1 MPTLREVAARAG
13 VHVGTASRALNED
26 TRALVNDQ
34 TAQRVLLAAA
44 ELGYQPNPIARGL
57 KTNRSMSIGVVIPD
71 LTNPLFPPIVRGI
84 EDALMAEGYTPLLVN
99 TDNEVEREAVLV
111 TALRHRQVDGLLFAT
126 ARLHHPTI
134 TKLAAENVPL
144 VLVNRRLDSA
154 ELPTVTSDDA
164 AGVALALDHLVE
176 LGHTRIA
183 YVAGPQSTS
192 TGTDRLAAFQ
202 AGMARHG
209 LDPSAVVDT
218 VRWSQPEGER
228 AIAELSAGHAGFTAV
243 LAGNDLLALGCY
255 DYLARQGLSCPA
267 DLSVIGFND
276 MPFMDKVHPKL
287 TTVALPQY
295 DIGVTAAR
303 LLLERIRQPGT
314 PPRRVVLPVS
324 LTVRGSTAAPR
335 LP

>member
-99 TDNEVEREAVLV
+99 TDNDAEREAMLV

-126 ARLHHPTI
+126 ARLQHPTI

-154 ELPTVTSDDA
+154 ELATVTSDDA
-164 AGVALALDHLVE
+164 GGVALALAHLVQ

-183 YVAGPQSTS
+183 YIAGPQWTS
-192 TGTDRLAAFQ
+192 TGKDRLTAFR

-209 LDPSAVVDT
+209 LDASAVVET
-218 VRWSQPEGER
+218 TMWSEQEGER
-228 AIAELSAGHAGFTAV
+228 AMAELDARAPGATAV
-243 LAGNDLLALGCY
+243 LAGNDLVALG
-255 DYLARQGLSCPA
+255 
-267 DLSVIGFND
+267 
-276 MPFMDKVHPKL
+276 
-287 TTVALPQY
+287 
-295 DIGVTAAR
+295 
-303 LLLERIRQPGT
+303 
-314 PPRRVVLPVS
+314 
-324 LTVRGSTAAPR
+324 
-335 LP
+335 